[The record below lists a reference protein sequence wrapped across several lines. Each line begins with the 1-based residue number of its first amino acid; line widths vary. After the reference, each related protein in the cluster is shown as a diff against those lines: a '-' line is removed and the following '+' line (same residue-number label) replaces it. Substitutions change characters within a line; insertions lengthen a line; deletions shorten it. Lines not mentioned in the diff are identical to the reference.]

1 MSGEPSDRLKGCRDT
16 RLTTENYSVQTLR
29 DYLLGQLS
37 EPDTERL
44 DELSIVDDVCAERIR
59 AVEFDLVDAFAR
71 GELRGEALE
80 HFRSRYLATP
90 KGREAIRFA
99 EALQSL
105 DEKPGR
111 GTSSEVGRG
120 PATLVR
126 ETWRWRERLALAAAV
141 VMLATA
147 SVWLVLDNRT
157 LRGRVTS
164 VESSRDELVRDRQR
178 REAEARQAAEAA
190 PPSDDRVSSPP
201 TVAMLVLAPQ
211 LRSARQLP
219 MVALIDGAKELPVR
233 LDLEP
238 VDYPSYTAS
247 LVASS
252 GDRELWRADRLIA
265 RTIRGRQTIDLRL
278 PATVLSPQDYLIRV
292 SGVPARGASE
302 IVGEYRFSVAR

>member
-1 MSGEPSDRLKGCRDT
+1 M
-16 RLTTENYSVQTLR
+16 TTENYSVQTLR

-37 EPDTERL
+37 EPETERL

-59 AVEFDLVDAFAR
+59 AAEFDLMDAFAR
-71 GELRGEALE
+71 GELHGVVLQQ
-80 HFRSRYLATP
+80 FRSRYLTTP
-90 KGREAIRFA
+90 RGREATRFA

-105 DEKPGR
+105 DGSARWGNP
-111 GTSSEVGRG
+111 SQAVRG
-120 PATLVR
+120 PATVVR
-126 ETWRWRERLALAAAV
+126 ETWRWRERLAVAAV

-164 VESSRDELVRDRQR
+164 AESSRDELVRDRQR
-178 REAEARQAAEAA
+178 REAEARQAAETA
-190 PPSDDRVSSPP
+190 PPSAGRPPSPL

-219 MVALIDGAKELPVR
+219 MVALTDGAKELPVR

-252 GDRELWRADRLIA
+252 EDRQLWRADRLIA
-265 RTIRGRQTIDLRL
+265 RTIRGRPTLDLRL

-302 IVGEYRFSVAR
+302 IVGEYRFTVVK

>member
-1 MSGEPSDRLKGCRDT
+1 M
-16 RLTTENYSVQTLR
+16 TTENYSVQTLR

-164 VESSRDELVRDRQR
+164 AESSRDDLVRDRQR

-219 MVALIDGAKELPVR
+219 MVVLIDGAKELPVR

-252 GDRELWRADRLIA
+252 GDRELWRSDRLLA
-265 RTIRGRQTIDLRL
+265 RTIRGRQTIALRL

-292 SGVPARGASE
+292 SGVPLRGASE